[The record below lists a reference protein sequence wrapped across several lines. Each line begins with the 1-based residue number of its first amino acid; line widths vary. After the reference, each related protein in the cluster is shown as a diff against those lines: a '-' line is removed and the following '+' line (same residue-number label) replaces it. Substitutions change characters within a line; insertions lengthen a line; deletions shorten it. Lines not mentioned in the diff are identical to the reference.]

1 MTQLDCTVSSCMYCK
16 DNYCSKGDIT
26 ISGKNASH
34 PGDTCCESFQER
46 KDGAS
51 NSNGHPSATVNVD
64 CEAENVNIMKTAAV
78 TPVISESPE
87 GRHVSVRKRNA
98 PALSVDNIR
107 KMC

>member
-16 DNYCSKGDIT
+16 DNYCRKGDIT

-64 CEAENVNIMKTAAV
+64 CEAEKCKYNENCSCHAGHIGIAGGQACKCQETECTSFVC
-78 TPVISESPE
+78 
-87 GRHVSVRKRNA
+87 R
-98 PALSVDNIR
+98 
-107 KMC
+107 